1 MLAYQNFEMP
11 CIFSEGSTLA
21 KFYQYMCLPVA
32 QEAVKMGTHQ
42 GLRNLL
48 VRSP

>member
-1 MLAYQNFEMP
+1 MP